1 MEARATMK
9 HLTMLLLRILLG
21 GLFFAAG
28 LSKLGAPLQTLAS
41 IYAYQIVLPDW
52 LASTIAATLPW
63 MEILVGLAV
72 LAGLWL
78 PVALG
83 WTAFMLA
90 SFTILTAQ
98 AWWYDLPID
107 CGCVDLSELHPA
119 LAVLST
125 PGGAALRNLVLL
137 GLTGALAALATRR
150 PREQSGN

>member
-1 MEARATMK
+1 MK
-9 HLTMLLLRILLG
+9 HMTSVFLRLVLG
-21 GLFFAAG
+21 GLFLAAG
-28 LSKLGAPLQTLAS
+28 LSKLGSPLQTLAS

-52 LASTIAATLPW
+52 LASTIAGTLPW

-83 WTAFMLA
+83 WTAFMLV
-90 SFTILTAQ
+90 SFTALTAQ
-98 AWWYDLPID
+98 AWWRELPID
-107 CGCVDLSELHPA
+107 CGCVDLSELHPS

-137 GLTGALAALATRR
+137 GLTAALAALARR
-150 PREQSGN
+150 QPAEKSGD

>member
-1 MEARATMK
+1 MK
-9 HLTMLLLRILLG
+9 RMTAVFLRLVLG
-21 GLFFAAG
+21 GLFLAAG

-52 LASTIAATLPW
+52 LASTIAAALPW

-83 WTAFMLA
+83 WTAFMLVA
-90 SFTILTAQ
+90 FTALTAQ
-98 AWWYDLPID
+98 AWWRELPID

-137 GLTGALAALATRR
+137 GLTAALAPLARR
-150 PREQSGN
+150 QPAEKSAG